1 MTPVFELN
9 DLHVSLQSRHQEIEL
24 VRGVSFAVAP
34 GECLGILGE
43 SGSGKSMSMKAAM
56 GLLDHS
62 FHVKGSAQFQ
72 GEELLGKS
80 AEELRRLRGGKVG
93 IILQNP
99 MTCFDPL
106 YRIGQQIAETFSA
119 HNNWTAEEIH
129 IRSLELLEKMRIRN
143 PEEVLEK
150 YPHQLSGG
158 MLQRIMIGIATAM
171 KPALLIADEPTTA
184 IDAITQY
191 EILNELLH
199 IKENHNT
206 AMIFISHDL
215 NAISRV
221 ADRIVVLNH
230 GAVVDRG
237 DFRHILHHAQDPYTK
252 LLVEKRADVMR
263 RYTAVLNGKKEAPML
278 ELKNINVSFRSERQD
293 KIFGH
298 TRQQVLFD
306 VSLAVKE
313 GTCLGILGES
323 GSGKSTMGRVL
334 CGLLKPD
341 SGEAVLDGVSVYA
354 SRAGRRNLQNKLSI
368 VFQDY
373 TTSANPRFR
382 IRDIIGEGLTV
393 QERREGKKLDRKA
406 ETSRL
411 LELVG
416 LPADFADRFPHEL
429 SGGQL
434 QRVCIA
440 RAVACKPEIILF
452 DEAISSLDAHTQVQ
466 VMDLL
471 RELKDRLG
479 LTYIFITH
487 DLTSITYLCDD
498 VLFLYQGRVTENLPV
513 ERIRETKDEYARKL
527 LGSIVVFDTEESA

>member
-1 MTPVFELN
+1 MNPVFELN
-9 DLHVSLQSRHQEIEL
+9 NLHVSLQSHHKEIEL

-171 KPALLIADEPTTA
+171 KPSLLIADEPTTA

-215 NAISRV
+215 NERKKSWDFSTPYYTDYVNVLVEDSSGIKALADMKDKVVGVSSGSTSARALVQEMIDEGILTGEGFDAETFNADTWKDGISFRQYDDYPAISTALSAGEVDGFCVDKSILAIYKTEGRSYIDAEFSPQEYGV
-221 ADRIVVLNH
+221 A
-230 GAVVDRG
+230 
-237 DFRHILHHAQDPYTK
+237 TK
-252 LLVEKRADVMR
+252 K
-263 RYTAVLNGKKEAPML
+263 
-278 ELKNINVSFRSERQD
+278 
-293 KIFGH
+293 
-298 TRQQVLFD
+298 
-306 VSLAVKE
+306 
-313 GTCLGILGES
+313 
-323 GSGKSTMGRVL
+323 
-334 CGLLKPD
+334 D
-341 SGEAVLDGVSVYA
+341 SGFSAV
-354 SRAGRRNLQNKLSI
+354 
-368 VFQDY
+368 
-373 TTSANPRFR
+373 
-382 IRDIIGEGLTV
+382 
-393 QERREGKKLDRKA
+393 
-406 ETSRL
+406 
-411 LELVG
+411 
-416 LPADFADRFPHEL
+416 
-429 SGGQL
+429 
-434 QRVCIA
+434 
-440 RAVACKPEIILF
+440 
-452 DEAISSLDAHTQVQ
+452 
-466 VMDLL
+466 
-471 RELKDRLG
+471 
-479 LTYIFITH
+479 
-487 DLTSITYLCDD
+487 CDD
-498 VLFLYQGRVTENLPV
+498 LITGWLADGTIDGL
-513 ERIRETKDEYARKL
+513 IKDNGLA
-527 LGSIVVFDTEESA
+527 